1 MMHQQFSGNNLSA
14 MEVSCAKCNWKGTA
28 DKAVHE
34 HLFLTD
40 AIEIYCPRCEGYIG
54 FISQEEEN

>member
-1 MMHQQFSGNNLSA
+1 MHQIFSGKNEST
-14 MEVSCAKCNWKGTA
+14 EEITCARCHWEGKL
-28 DKAVHE
+28 DKAVQE

-40 AIEIYCPRCEGYIG
+40 AIEIYCPQCEGYIG